1 MLFVFLL
8 SAAAFPLPR
17 PGERVPI
24 AVIEGNDGGRTDG
37 TAWRSADLL
46 GRVMVVYYVDP
57 DERELND
64 PLYEAL
70 KREDFPLDK
79 SQSVAIINMAATIM
93 PNFLISTMLKKKQ
106 KQYPRTLYVRDR
118 QSVLVKQWGLAD
130 NSSCVTVVDAN
141 GRLVFSQCGRLS
153 DPEIK
158 TCIESIW
165 RAINNGASPPSN

>member
-106 KQYPRTLYVRDR
+106 NQLQNLLHKIYKQLMTL
-118 QSVLVKQWGLAD
+118 
-130 NSSCVTVVDAN
+130 
-141 GRLVFSQCGRLS
+141 
-153 DPEIK
+153 K
-158 TCIESIW
+158 T
-165 RAINNGASPPSN
+165 